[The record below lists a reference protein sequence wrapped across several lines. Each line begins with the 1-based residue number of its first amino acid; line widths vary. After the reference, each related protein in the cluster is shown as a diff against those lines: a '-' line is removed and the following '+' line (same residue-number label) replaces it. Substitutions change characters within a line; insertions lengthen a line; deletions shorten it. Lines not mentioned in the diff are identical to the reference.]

1 MKFFKPKTLPAVTT
15 PYRLALEQTQERYAL
30 LLIVTLIALG
40 YYSYVYTLNKT
51 EAEALVPIVVAKQDL
66 IYPRVLT
73 VNDLTLIEVPEK
85 WRPKGATQDLKSAVG
100 KTLLRDLVAFEPVL
114 PTAVS
119 SSQDPDSITA
129 EFKRDFAFVVGEEWL
144 VSKIPRLA
152 AGDRV
157 DVLASNPKAIE
168 AGVITVAQ
176 AVPVLKVSTEGGRRL
191 LVLNTTPEQA
201 ASLLQ
206 SRGLRLPMQILIH
219 NNHLFESVLIKPTS
233 L

>member
-1 MKFFKPKTLPAVTT
+1 MKFFKPKTLPVVTT

-51 EAEALVPIVVAKQDL
+51 AAETLVPIVVAKQDL
-66 IYPRVLT
+66 TYPRILT
-73 VNDLTLIEVPEK
+73 VNDLTLLEVPAK
-85 WRPKGATQDLKSAVG
+85 WRPKGATQDLKNAVG
-100 KTLLRDLVAFEPVL
+100 KTLLRDLVAFEFLL
-114 PTAVS
+114 PSALS

-129 EFKRDFAFVVGEEWL
+129 EFKRDFAFVIGEEWL
-144 VSKIPRLA
+144 VSKIPSLA

-157 DVLASNPKAIE
+157 DVLASNPKALE
-168 AGVITVAQ
+168 ESVITVAQ
-176 AVPVLKVSTEGGRRL
+176 AIPVLKVSTEGGRRL

-219 NNHLFESVLIKPTS
+219 SNRPLQNAFIKS
-233 L
+233 NAL

>member
-1 MKFFKPKTLPAVTT
+1 MKFFKPKTLPVVTT
-15 PYRLALEQTQERYAL
+15 PYRLALEKTQRRYAL
-30 LLIVTLIALG
+30 LLVVTLAALG
-40 YYSYVYTLNKT
+40 YYSYVYTVNKT
-51 EAEALVPIVVAKQDL
+51 AIETLVPVVVAKQDL
-66 IYPRVLT
+66 SYPRILT
-73 VNDLTLIEVPEK
+73 MDDLTLIDVPQK
-85 WRPKGATQDLKSAVG
+85 WVPAGATPDPKNYEG
-100 KTLLRDLVAFEPVL
+100 KTLLRDLVAFEPIL
-114 PTAVS
+114 PAAVS

-144 VSKIPRLA
+144 VSKIPNLA

-157 DVLASNPKAIE
+157 DVLASNPKAQE
-168 AGVITVAQ
+168 ASVITVAQ

-219 NNHLFESVLIKPTS
+219 SNRSPEPALIKPTS